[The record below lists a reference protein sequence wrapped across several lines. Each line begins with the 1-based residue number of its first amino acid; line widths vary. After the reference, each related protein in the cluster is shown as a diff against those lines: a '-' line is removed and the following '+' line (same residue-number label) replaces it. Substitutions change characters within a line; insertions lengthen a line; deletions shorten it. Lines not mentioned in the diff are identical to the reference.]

1 MNRFLQFTISYL
13 GLIPYIYLLSDLY
26 FFRFINP
33 DILINMIIFNT
44 IIIYTFIGAIHW
56 QWLQKDG
63 STIYTIHGFVP
74 SLVSFVITIL
84 TLLEFQKDS
93 LLMYLIIF
101 LLIQLMLDFIC
112 YLNNKLDYKVMYYLR
127 VPITSSLCV
136 ILIIPVIFN
145 NY

>member
-13 GLIPYIYLLSDLY
+13 GLMPYVYLLSDLY
-26 FFRFINP
+26 FFRFIDPN
-33 DILINMIIFNT
+33 ILINMIIFNT

-63 STIYTIHGFVP
+63 STLYTIHGFIP
-74 SLVSFVITIL
+74 SLVSFIITIL

-93 LLMYLIIF
+93 LLIYLIIF

-127 VPITSSLCV
+127 IPI
-136 ILIIPVIFN
+136 PFKP
-145 NY
+145 

>member
-13 GLIPYIYLLSDLY
+13 GLMPYVYLLSDLY
-26 FFRFINP
+26 FFRFIDPN
-33 DILINMIIFNT
+33 ILINMIIFNT

-63 STIYTIHGFVP
+63 STLYTIHGFIP
-74 SLVSFVITIL
+74 SLVSFIITIL

-93 LLMYLIIF
+93 LLIYLIIF

-127 VPITSSLCV
+127 IPITSSLCIV
-136 ILIIPVIFN
+136 LIIPVIFN

>member
-13 GLIPYIYLLSDLY
+13 GLMPYIYLLSDLY
-26 FFRFINP
+26 FFRFIDPN
-33 DILINMIIFNT
+33 ILINMIIFNT

-63 STIYTIHGFVP
+63 STLYTIHGFIP
-74 SLVSFVITIL
+74 SLVSFIITIL

-93 LLMYLIIF
+93 LLIYLIIF

-127 VPITSSLCV
+127 IPITSSLCIV
-136 ILIIPVIFN
+136 LIIPVIFN

>member
-13 GLIPYIYLLSDLY
+13 GLMPYIYLLSDLY

>member
-63 STIYTIHGFVP
+63 STIYTIHGFIP
-74 SLVSFVITIL
+74 SLVSFIITIL

-93 LLMYLIIF
+93 LLIYLIIF

-112 YLNNKLDYKVMYYLR
+112 YLNSKLDYKVMYYLR
-127 VPITSSLCV
+127 VPITSSLCI

>member
-13 GLIPYIYLLSDLY
+13 GLMPYIYLLSDLY

-33 DILINMIIFNT
+33 DIIINMIIFNT

-63 STIYTIHGFVP
+63 STIYTIHGFIP
-74 SLVSFVITIL
+74 SLVSFIITIL

-93 LLMYLIIF
+93 LLIYLIIF

-112 YLNNKLDYKVMYYLR
+112 YLNSKLDYKVMYYLR
-127 VPITSSLCV
+127 VPITSSLCI

>member
-13 GLIPYIYLLSDLY
+13 GLMPYVYLLSDLY
-26 FFRFINP
+26 FFRFIDPN
-33 DILINMIIFNT
+33 ILINMIIFNT

-63 STIYTIHGFVP
+63 STLYTIHGFIP
-74 SLVSFVITIL
+74 SLVSFIITIL

-93 LLMYLIIF
+93 LLIYLIIF

-136 ILIIPVIFN
+136 VLIIPVIFN

>member
-13 GLIPYIYLLSDLY
+13 GLMPYIYLLSDLY

-63 STIYTIHGFVP
+63 STLYTIHGFIP
-74 SLVSFVITIL
+74 SLVSFIITIL

-93 LLMYLIIF
+93 LLIYLIIF

-127 VPITSSLCV
+127 IPITSSLCIV
-136 ILIIPVIFN
+136 LIIPVIFN

>member
-13 GLIPYIYLLSDLY
+13 GLMPYVYLLSDLY

-63 STIYTIHGFVP
+63 STLYTIHGFIP
-74 SLVSFVITIL
+74 SLVSFIITIL

-93 LLMYLIIF
+93 LLIYLIIF

-127 VPITSSLCV
+127 IPITSSLCIV
-136 ILIIPVIFN
+136 LIIPVIFN

>member
-13 GLIPYIYLLSDLY
+13 GLMPYIYLLSDLY

-63 STIYTIHGFVP
+63 STIYTIHGFIP
-74 SLVSFVITIL
+74 SLVSFIITIL

-93 LLMYLIIF
+93 LLIYLIIF

-112 YLNNKLDYKVMYYLR
+112 YLNSKLDYKVMYYLR
-127 VPITSSLCV
+127 VPITSSLCI

>member
-13 GLIPYIYLLSDLY
+13 GLMPYVYLLSDLY

-63 STIYTIHGFVP
+63 STLYTIHGFIP
-74 SLVSFVITIL
+74 SLVSFIITIL

-93 LLMYLIIF
+93 LLIYLIIF

-136 ILIIPVIFN
+136 VLIIPVIFN